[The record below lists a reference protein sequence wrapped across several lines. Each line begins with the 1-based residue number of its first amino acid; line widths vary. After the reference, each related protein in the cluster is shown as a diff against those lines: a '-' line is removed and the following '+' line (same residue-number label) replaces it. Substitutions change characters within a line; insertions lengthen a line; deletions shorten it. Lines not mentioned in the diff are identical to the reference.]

1 MAQETCKC
9 GAVYEVTYHHS
20 AIPDTDSEDC
30 VHCGARLA
38 AWHNQTTWPEYQLIS
53 TPDDD

>member
-9 GAVYEVTYHHS
+9 GAVYEVKYHHTP
-20 AIPDTDSEDC
+20 IPDTDSEDC

-38 AWHNQTTWPEYQLIS
+38 SWRNQTTWPEYTLVS
-53 TPDDD
+53 RPD